1 MRENFVRSN
10 FFAFN
15 LRANVDFLINKIF
28 SFLLDW
34 GNFPNDR
41 ARPGPFLHFFYI
53 DSIKKAPLSR
63 GLLGLDRPNVYQ
75 IRKSLPAK
83 LFGIALVEPRLKF
96 GEFGGRHEGEIGG
109 GVAGEDVEQVHVKEN
124 ERKSRAVNTFS
135 DFFSVQIG
143 SRSVRVHG
151 HTKRATVAA
160 VAGFHAHATARRF
173 FFDLV
178 NPHVL
183 REEGIRRLLR
193 LAFLDSLVPDSERLI
208 SSDFV
213 FHAAKIGGGGT
224 KAIFFVFNSCANS
237 ERLINK

>member
-1 MRENFVRSN
+1 M
-10 FFAFN
+10 
-15 LRANVDFLINKIF
+15 NVGVGHRPLPRILLLIPLGQPSFKLGDFRGGQEGDF
-28 SFLLDW
+28 S
-34 GNFPNDR
+34 
-41 ARPGPFLHFFYI
+41 
-53 DSIKKAPLSR
+53 
-63 GLLGLDRPNVYQ
+63 
-75 IRKSLPAK
+75 
-83 LFGIALVEPRLKF
+83 
-96 GEFGGRHEGEIGG
+96 G
-109 GVAGEDVEQVHVKEN
+109 GVAGEGIEQVHVKEN
-124 ERKSRAVNTFS
+124 EGKSRAVNTFS

-143 SRSVRVHG
+143 GRAVRVHG
-151 HTKRATVAA
+151 YPKRATVAA
-160 VAGFHAHATARRF
+160 VAGFDSHRLTSIAL
-173 FFDLV
+173 FDLV